1 MTLPSRIAI
10 AGIPDG
16 GKSTLARKLAAHL
29 GCVLRETD
37 DLIPLGWSNDSAVA
51 ATWFDDENGFVIEG
65 VAVVRA
71 LRKWLAAHPEGKPC
85 DRVVWLDVPKVQLT
99 SEQLTM
105 AKGCETIWRGVRPL
119 LAARG
124 VEITV
129 ESEEAAA
136 QQEVA

>member
-1 MTLPSRIAI
+1 MTHRLAI
-10 AGIPDG
+10 AGGPRT
-16 GKSTLARKLAAHL
+16 GKTQLARKLAAHL
-29 GCVLRETD
+29 GCALRCTD

-51 ATWFDDENGFVIEG
+51 ATWFDDPNGFVIEG

-71 LRKWLAAHPEGKPC
+71 LRKWLASHAEGKPC
-85 DRVVWLDVPKVQLT
+85 DRVVWLDIPKVQLT
-99 SEQLTM
+99 REQLVM

-119 LAARG
+119 LLERG

-129 ESEEAAA
+129 ESEEAAV